1 MIDHH
6 CHLLPGI
13 DDGARDRDEALAM
26 AGLLAAAGFEQVCCT
41 PHRLRGSYD
50 TTPEQVRSAVDALQE
65 AVTRAGI
72 DLQLHPGMEYYLDEF
87 FLDLT
92 ELVPLGTSRLVLVE
106 APGQANAEVVAAG
119 LDRVLELQYL
129 PLVAHPERSSVFHA
143 TPALLTSRPSVK
155 LQANIGS
162 FVGFYGP
169 QVQRKAYQLLR
180 EGRYARLGSDAH
192 DACRLPA
199 ILEAWQEK
207 LLINPVLG
215 KLSGEGGGVLSSK

>member
-13 DDGARDRDEALAM
+13 DDGARDRPEALAM
-26 AGLLAAAGFEQVCCT
+26 AGMLAAAGFDQICCT

-50 TTPEQVRSAVDALQE
+50 TTPGQVRSAVAELQA
-65 AVTRAGI
+65 AVGRAGI

-119 LDRVLELQYL
+119 LDRVLQFRYI
-129 PLVAHPERSSVFHA
+129 PLIAHPERSSLLQ
-143 TPALLTSRPSVK
+143 TSPALLTSRPAVQ

-169 QVQRKAYQLLR
+169 RVQCQAYLLLR
-180 EGRYARLGSDAH
+180 QGRYARIGSDAH
-192 DACRLPA
+192 DARRLPG
-199 ILEAWQEK
+199 ILDAWKEK
-207 LLINPVLG
+207 LLTNPVLARLG
-215 KLSGEGGGVLSSK
+215 GEGF